1 VSRVV
6 FQHALVV
13 GKFYPPHIGHEYL
26 IATALRHSRQVTAMV
41 LASSAE
47 SIGMDARAAWLRESF
62 AGNDRLRVLAALDEV
77 RIDYADP
84 EIWQKHVEIMRAAL
98 ASAGAPAADAVFSS
112 ERYGAELA
120 RQFSAAHVCL
130 DPTRGVYPVSGTE
143 LRQNLAAHWEA
154 LPLAVRGGLAA
165 RVVVVGAESSGTTTL
180 AIDLERA
187 LRVRG
192 AAFALTRRV
201 AEYGREYSA
210 NLLALARAREPAST
224 AFDLKW
230 LDEDFEHIAAEQ
242 TRREA
247 EAARAGGPVLICDTD
262 AFATCIWQERYL
274 GRTNPRVRELA
285 AALPPRALYL
295 LTDHAEVRF
304 EDDGLRDGEA
314 LRPWMTSRF
323 AAELAA
329 RDVPWAHLRGD
340 RSERCA
346 AALRLIDAR
355 LATLFRFSEP
365 MHASGVGAWLGRG

>member
-1 VSRVV
+1 MSRVV

-26 IATALRHSRQVTAMV
+26 IATALRHSRRVTVLV

-62 AGNDRLRVLAALDEV
+62 ADDDRLRVVAALDDV
-77 RIDYADP
+77 RIDYADL
-84 EIWQKHVEIMRAAL
+84 EIWRQHVDIMRAAL
-98 ASAGAPAADAVFSS
+98 ASVGAPALDAVFSS

-130 DPTRGVYPVSGTE
+130 DPARGLYPVSGTE

-187 LRVRG
+187 LRTRG
-192 AAFALTRRV
+192 GAFALTRRV

-210 NLLALARAREPAST
+210 NLLALAKAREPAS
-224 AFDLKW
+224 AAVDLKW

-242 TRREA
+242 TRRES

-274 GRTNPRVRELA
+274 GRTTPSVRELA

-295 LTDHAEVRF
+295 LTQHAEVRF

-323 AAELAA
+323 EAELAA
-329 RDVPWAHLRGD
+329 RDVPWATLRGD

-346 AALRLIDAR
+346 AALGLIDAR
-355 LATLFRFSEP
+355 LAALFQFSEP
-365 MHASGVGAWLGRG
+365 MRASGVAAWSGAG